1 MKAKLFQKGPKLGA
15 VEVVL
20 QKKAGL
26 PTVATVSSLPWVK
39 TTTRCLFVFALGRFW
54 VFLAISAMS
63 SVCRKKK
70 KKDQFS
76 GPKCLRFIKNQ
87 NKKSILI
94 EGCQC
99 FVWLADESN
108 QMGP

>member
-54 VFLAISAMS
+54 VSLAISAMS

-70 KKDQFS
+70 KTSSVVPNAFASSKI
-76 GPKCLRFIKNQ
+76 RIKRT
-87 NKKSILI
+87 
-94 EGCQC
+94 
-99 FVWLADESN
+99 F
-108 QMGP
+108 